1 MKNLYGTIKI
11 SKVLGQDNHI
21 EESINYY
28 KLKNKKYGLQIVK
41 RNNSIKEK
49 YKIENITDNEQKID
63 EILKHLV
70 IKEIT
75 PDSSDVIEDL
85 LKIYAV

>member
-49 YKIENITDNEQKID
+49 YKMENITDNEQKID